1 MLGSL
6 RSYREYTWK
15 VVAAVSAMGAAPDLG
30 TSELVRRP
38 WVCVTKKTGEKLSPA
53 ASLCQGDT
61 YTAWLFPGQWY
72 LCYAGEM

>member
-1 MLGSL
+1 
-6 RSYREYTWK
+6 
-15 VVAAVSAMGAAPDLG
+15 MGAAPDLG

-61 YTAWLFPGQWY
+61 QLGCFQDNGTCAMQVRCEGSCWASL
-72 LCYAGEM
+72 